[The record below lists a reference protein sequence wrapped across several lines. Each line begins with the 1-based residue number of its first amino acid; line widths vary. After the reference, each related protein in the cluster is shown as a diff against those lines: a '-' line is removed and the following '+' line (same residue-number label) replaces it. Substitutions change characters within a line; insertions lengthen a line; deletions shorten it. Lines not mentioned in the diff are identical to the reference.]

1 MNGNLQR
8 DGEREGGMERIELK
22 AKGMK
27 RESDIL
33 RFQLL
38 PSINNGSCVVCENI
52 QEKILL
58 FDRPRTQNLRN

>member
-27 RESDIL
+27 KGKWYL
-33 RFQLL
+33 AL
-38 PSINNGSCVVCENI
+38 PSINNGAGRV
-52 QEKILL
+52 
-58 FDRPRTQNLRN
+58 